1 VDNPTQ
7 DYVLGYS
14 EPSLRDSI
22 WLGQFSDMV
31 GSPAR
36 SESQDSNN
44 ECNQAWNT
52 ARAFTPIRWVLL
64 ALLGRRD
71 KLELILCEHQIPNL
85 TVCAQWSERL
95 AVQSHFQAGRV
106 ANP

>member
-1 VDNPTQ
+1 LDSSDSQ
-7 DYVLGYS
+7 
-14 EPSLRDSI
+14 PSLRDSI

-44 ECNQAWNT
+44 ECNQAWYT

-71 KLELILCEHQIPNL
+71 KLELIRCEQQIPNL